1 MGKKNYPNNKTHL
14 NSRTMEKQLFT
25 EVLYNLEA
33 QYKEDQRN
41 KELIKEAFGFED
53 SVSVILNNSKL
64 YKIILKLLEVYFPK
78 DENGFSA
85 IEHWCFY
92 RNFGKPTHDSE
103 YESPEQLYERLTKKD

>member
-1 MGKKNYPNNKTHL
+1 MN
-14 NSRTMEKQLFT
+14 KQLFT

-64 YKIILKLLEVYFPK
+64 YKIVLKLLQVHFLK
-78 DENGFSA
+78 DENGHCEV
-85 IEHWCFY
+85 EHYIFF

-103 YESPEQLYERLTKKD
+103 YESPEQLYDRLTKKD